1 MKIGDLVKA
10 IPLAKWDGCI
20 NPEGN
25 THIGVVTRVGV
36 DTLDVIGKKRDPD
49 KIVLLNFGDD
59 DGIFRSS
66 DWKFEVISEN
76 R

>member
-1 MKIGDLVKA
+1 VKIGDLVKA
-10 IPLAKWDGCI
+10 TPLAKWEI
-20 NPEGN
+20 NPDDA
-25 THIGVVTRVGV
+25 THIGIVTKLGF
-36 DTLDVIGKKRDPD
+36 DTLDVIGKMRDPD

-59 DGIFRSS
+59 DGIFRTS

>member
-10 IPLAKWDGCI
+10 SPAPKWDMD
-20 NPEGN
+20 PEDN
-25 THIGVVTRVGV
+25 AHIGVVTKLGFDARSS
-36 DTLDVIGKKRDPD
+36 LRDPD
-49 KIVLLNFGDD
+49 GIILLNFGDD
-59 DGIFRSS
+59 DGIFRTS

>member
-10 IPLAKWDGCI
+10 SPQDWWDI
-20 NPEGN
+20 NPAAN
-25 THIGVVTRVGV
+25 TFIGVVTHLGV
-36 DTLDVIGKKRDPD
+36 DDELLRGFPD
-49 KIVLLNFGDD
+49 KIVVLNFGDD
-59 DGIFRSS
+59 DGVFRPT

>member
-10 IPLAKWDGCI
+10 VPLAKWDI
-20 NPEGN
+20 NPKDN
-25 THIGVVTRVGV
+25 TYIGVVTKLGV
-36 DTLDVIGKKRDPD
+36 DSDLLRGYPN

-59 DGIFRSS
+59 DGIFRTS

>member
-10 IPLAKWDGCI
+10 LPLAKWGISAAD
-20 NPEGN
+20 N
-25 THIGVVTRVGV
+25 TYLGIVTKLGV
-36 DTLDVIGKKRDPD
+36 DHEGLRGFPD

-59 DGIFRSS
+59 DGIFRTS

>member
-10 IPLAKWDGCI
+10 IPLDKWGMKKRA
-20 NPEGN
+20 N
-25 THIGVVTRVGV
+25 THIGIVTKLGV
-36 DTLDVIGKKRDPD
+36 DDEHLRAFPD

-59 DGIFRSS
+59 DGIFHST
-66 DWKFEVISEN
+66 DWRFEVISEN

>member
-1 MKIGDLVKA
+1 MKIGDLIKA
-10 IPLAKWDGCI
+10 TPLAKWGTDLD
-20 NPEGN
+20 GN
-25 THIGVVTRVGV
+25 THVGVVTRLGV
-36 DTLDVIGKKRDPD
+36 DEYGSD

-66 DWKFEVISEN
+66 DWKLEVISEN

>member
-1 MKIGDLVKA
+1 MKIGDLIKA
-10 IPLAKWDGCI
+10 TPLAKWDI
-20 NPEGN
+20 NPDDN
-25 THIGVVTRVGV
+25 THIGIVTKLGV
-36 DTLDVIGKKRDPD
+36 DGELLRGYPD

>member
-10 IPLAKWDGCI
+10 TPLAKWDVSTDGY
-20 NPEGN
+20 
-25 THIGVVTRVGV
+25 THIGIVTKLAPSFEGQYS
-36 DTLDVIGKKRDPD
+36 D
-49 KIVLLNFGDD
+49 KIVRLNFGDD
-59 DGIFRSS
+59 DGIFRTN

>member
-10 IPLAKWDGCI
+10 IPLAKWGIDPYD
-20 NPEGN
+20 NEDN
-25 THIGVVTRVGV
+25 TYIGVVTKLGV
-36 DTLDVIGKKRDPD
+36 DDELLRGFPD

-59 DGIFRSS
+59 DGIFRSN

>member
-10 IPLAKWDGCI
+10 TPLAKWDI
-20 NPEGN
+20 NPEDN
-25 THIGVVTRVGV
+25 THIGVVTHLGV
-36 DTLDVIGKKRDPD
+36 DDELLRGFPD
-49 KIVLLNFGDD
+49 KIVVLNFGDD
-59 DGIFRSS
+59 DGVFRPT

>member
-1 MKIGDLVKA
+1 MKLGDLVKA
-10 IPLAKWDGCI
+10 SPQDWWDI

-25 THIGVVTRVGV
+25 THIGVVTHLGV
-36 DTLDVIGKKRDPD
+36 DDELLRGFPD

-59 DGIFRSS
+59 DGVFRTS

>member
-10 IPLAKWDGCI
+10 TPLPKWDI
-20 NPEGN
+20 TPEAN
-25 THIGVVTRVGV
+25 THIGIVTKLGV
-36 DTLDVIGKKRDPD
+36 DNELLRGFPD

-59 DGIFRSS
+59 DGIFRTS
-66 DWKFEVISEN
+66 DWKFEVISET

>member
-1 MKIGDLVKA
+1 MKLGDLVKA
-10 IPLAKWDGCI
+10 TPLAKWDI
-20 NPEGN
+20 NPADN
-25 THIGVVTRVGV
+25 TYIGVVTKLGV
-36 DTLDVIGKKRDPD
+36 DDEHLRASRGSPD

-59 DGIFRSS
+59 DGIFRSN

>member
-1 MKIGDLVKA
+1 MKIGDLIKA
-10 IPLAKWDGCI
+10 TPLAKWDI
-20 NPEGN
+20 NPDDN
-25 THIGVVTRVGV
+25 THIGIVTKVGV
-36 DTLDVIGKKRDPD
+36 EPVSVARVSD

-66 DWKFEVISEN
+66 DWKFEVLSEN

>member
-10 IPLAKWDGCI
+10 VPLEKWGM
-20 NPEGN
+20 NPQTN
-25 THIGVVTRVGV
+25 THIGVVTLLGV
-36 DTLDVIGKKRDPD
+36 DDEDLRGFPD

-59 DGIFRSS
+59 DGVFRTS

>member
-10 IPLAKWDGCI
+10 TPAPKWDMD
-20 NPEGN
+20 PEDN
-25 THIGVVTRVGV
+25 THIGVVTKLG
-36 DTLDVIGKKRDPD
+36 LDGHLLGPD
-49 KIVLLNFGDD
+49 GIILLSFGDD
-59 DGIFRSS
+59 DGIFRSN

>member
-10 IPLAKWDGCI
+10 IPLAKWGIDR
-20 NPEGN
+20 EGN
-25 THIGVVTRVGV
+25 TYIGVVTKLGV
-36 DTLDVIGKKRDPD
+36 DDELLRGFPD

-59 DGIFRSS
+59 DGIFRSN

>member
-1 MKIGDLVKA
+1 MQIGDLVRVT
-10 IPLAKWDGCI
+10 PLAKWDI
-20 NPEGN
+20 SAEDN

-66 DWKFEVISEN
+66 DWKFEVVSEN

>member
-10 IPLAKWDGCI
+10 SPQDWWGM
-20 NPEGN
+20 NPQTN
-25 THIGVVTRVGV
+25 THIGVVTHLGV
-36 DTLDVIGKKRDPD
+36 DDELLRGFPD
-49 KIVLLNFGDD
+49 KIVVLSFGDD
-59 DGIFRSS
+59 DGVFRPT

>member
-10 IPLAKWDGCI
+10 TPASKWDMD
-20 NPEGN
+20 PEDN
-25 THIGVVTRVGV
+25 AHIGVITKMGIDER
-36 DTLDVIGKKRDPD
+36 LHAYPAKVI
-49 KIVLLNFGDD
+49 LLNFGDD
-59 DGIFRSS
+59 DGIFRSN

>member
-10 IPLAKWDGCI
+10 LPAEKWDMD
-20 NPEGN
+20 PEDN
-25 THIGVVTRVGV
+25 THIGVVTKLAPSYEDRPSE
-36 DTLDVIGKKRDPD
+36 R
-49 KIVLLNFGDD
+49 IVFLNFGDD
-59 DGIFRSS
+59 DGIFCTS